1 MFFVCSCSSCIAVFL
16 SFLTLWSLNAISLFL
31 FGLFL
36 CLVCVCAFGFVCL
49 CGFGFVWSGAV
60 LFVLPAFSNVQYQLS
75 NQKVLAHREVIVVG
89 TFITISRDS
98 FPLPCVWIGC
108 CVTGNDTDAGL
119 F

>member
-1 MFFVCSCSSCIAVFL
+1 MYVLSVLFVYVVL
-16 SFLTLWSLNAISLFL
+16 VL
-31 FGLFL
+31 FG
-36 CLVCVCAFGFVCL
+36 
-49 CGFGFVWSGAV
+49 AV
-60 LFVLPAFSNVQYQLS
+60 QFLFVLPAFSNVQYQLS